1 MPFKPNYGQQ
11 RAERKRAKDAK
22 KQEKLQRREEKV
34 AARKAGQDDAPQDP
48 SGEPEEN

>member
-22 KQEKLQRREEKV
+22 KLEKLQRREEKV
-34 AARKAGQDDAPQDP
+34 AARKATQEEPQDE
-48 SGEPEEN
+48 SGEPEGN